1 MELITFISGII
12 REAFAKKII
21 LSIFIF
27 FSLIILFITFAA
39 TNEGV
44 TGMLAFLEASGGN
57 ADYRSAV
64 IYFESNIS
72 SKIPMFMLIA
82 FYIIIVSSFIPSML
96 QKGHIDLLLSK
107 PISRT
112 KIVLGHL
119 LAGTIFAFLSSLL
132 LLGIIW
138 LIVSSKTGVW
148 HIPFLYSILWFTL
161 IFLVMYSFV
170 ILIGFLTKNTILS
183 ILISLILFFPIS
195 WIFYLLNF
203 VTKKG
208 EQFFSLGAVTEFIIK
223 FFYYILPKPWDL
235 ADLCENTI
243 KMESLSSIQPII
255 SSVLFIGVMIS
266 LSIWYFNRKDY

>member
-27 FSLIILFITFAA
+27 FSLIILFIVFAA
-39 TNEGV
+39 TNDSV
-44 TGMLAFLEASGGN
+44 AGMLTFLEASGGN

-72 SKIPMFMLIA
+72 SKIPMFMLTA
-82 FYIIIVSSFIPSML
+82 FYLIIVSSFIPSML

-112 KIVLGHL
+112 KIVIGHL
-119 LAGTIFAFLSSLL
+119 LAGTTFAFLSSFF

-148 HIPFLYSILWFTL
+148 HIPFLYSILWFTF
-161 IFLVMYSFV
+161 IFLTLYSFV
-170 ILIGFLTKNTILS
+170 ILVGLLTKNTILN
-183 ILISLILFFPIS
+183 ILINLILFFPLS
-195 WIFYLLNF
+195 WIFYLLNL

-208 EQFFSLGAVTEFIIK
+208 EQFFSFGAVTEFIIK

-235 ADLCENTI
+235 ADLCESTI
-243 KMESLSSIQPII
+243 KGEALGSIQPVI
-255 SSVLFIGVMIS
+255 SSVLFIGIMIS

>member
-12 REAFAKKII
+12 REALAKKII

-82 FYIIIVSSFIPSML
+82 FYIIIVASFIPSML
-96 QKGHIDLLLSK
+96 QKGQIDLLLSK

-112 KIVLGHL
+112 KIVIGHF
-119 LAGTIFAFLSSLL
+119 LAGTTFAFLSSFF

-138 LIVSSKTGVW
+138 LIVSMKTDIW
-148 HIPFLYSILWFTL
+148 HIPFLYSILWFTF
-161 IFLVMYSFV
+161 IFLTLYSFV
-170 ILIGFLTKNTILS
+170 ILIGFLTKNTILN
-183 ILISLILFFPIS
+183 ILINLILFFPIS
-195 WIFYLLNF
+195 WIFYLLNL

-208 EQFFSLGAVTEFIIK
+208 EQFFSFGSVTEFIIK

-243 KMESLSSIQPII
+243 KMESLGSIQPII
-255 SSVLFIGVMIS
+255 SSLLFIGIMIS

>member
-1 MELITFISGII
+1 MELLTFISGII

-27 FSLIILFITFAA
+27 FSLIILFIVFAA
-39 TNEGV
+39 TNDSV
-44 TGMLAFLEASGGN
+44 AGMLSFLEASGGN

-72 SKIPMFMLIA
+72 SKIPMFMMIA
-82 FYIIIVSSFIPSML
+82 FYLIIVSSFIPSML

-112 KIVLGHL
+112 KIVIGHL
-119 LAGTIFAFLSSLL
+119 LAGTAFSFLSSFF

-138 LIVSSKTGVW
+138 LIVSFKTSVW

-161 IFLVMYSFV
+161 IFLVLYSFV
-170 ILIGFLTKNTILS
+170 IFIGLLTKNTILN
-183 ILISLILFFPIS
+183 ILINLILFFPLS
-195 WIFYLLNF
+195 WIFYLLNM

-208 EQFFSLGAVTEFIIK
+208 EQFFSFNAATEFVIK

-243 KMESLSSIQPII
+243 KQEALSSVQPII
-255 SSVLFIGVMIS
+255 TSVLFIGIMIS

>member
-27 FSLIILFITFAA
+27 FSLIILFIVFAA
-39 TNEGV
+39 TNDSV
-44 TGMLAFLEASGGN
+44 AGMLAFLEASGGN

-96 QKGHIDLLLSK
+96 QKGQIDLLLSK

-112 KIVLGHL
+112 KIVIGHL
-119 LAGTIFAFLSSLL
+119 LAGTMFAFLSSLF

-138 LIVSSKTGVW
+138 LIVSVKTGVW
-148 HIPFLYSILWFTL
+148 HFPFLYSIPWFTF
-161 IFLVMYSFV
+161 IFLVLYSFV
-170 ILIGFLTKNTILS
+170 MLIGFLTKNTIIN
-183 ILISLILFFPIS
+183 ILVNLILFFPIS
-195 WIFYLLNF
+195 WIFYMLNL

-208 EQFFSLGAVTEFIIK
+208 EQFFSFGAVTEFIIK

-235 ADLCENTI
+235 ADLCENSI
-243 KMESLSSIQPII
+243 KMEALSSVQPII
-255 SSVLFIGVMIS
+255 TSILFISIMVL
-266 LSIWYFNRKDY
+266 LSVWYFNKKDY

>member
-1 MELITFISGII
+1 MELITFVSGII

-39 TNEGV
+39 TNDSV
-44 TGMLAFLEASGGN
+44 AGMLTFLQASGGN

-82 FYIIIVSSFIPSML
+82 FYLIIVSSFIPSML
-96 QKGHIDLLLSK
+96 QRGHIDLLLSK

-112 KIVLGHL
+112 KIVIGHL
-119 LAGTIFAFLSSLL
+119 LAGTVFAFLSTLT

-138 LIVSSKTGVW
+138 VIVSAKTGVW
-148 HIPFLYSILWFTL
+148 HFPFLYSVLWFTF
-161 IFLVMYSFV
+161 IFVVLYSFV
-170 ILIGFLTKNTILS
+170 ILIGLLTKNTILN
-183 ILISLILFFPIS
+183 ILFNLILFFPVS
-195 WIFYLLNF
+195 WIFYLLNSL
-203 VTKKG
+203 TKKG
-208 EQFFSLGAVTEFIIK
+208 EQFFSFGAVSEFIIK

-235 ADLCENTI
+235 ADLCESTI
-243 KMESLSSIQPII
+243 KQEAITSVQPII
-255 SSVLFIGVMIS
+255 TSILFVGIMIT

>member
-27 FSLIILFITFAA
+27 FSLIILFIVFAA
-39 TNEGV
+39 TNESV
-44 TGMLAFLEASGGN
+44 AGMLAFLEASGGN

-64 IYFESNIS
+64 VFFESNIV

-82 FYIIIVSSFIPSML
+82 FYLIIVSSFIPSML

-112 KIVLGHL
+112 KIVIGHL
-119 LAGTIFAFLSSLL
+119 LAGTAFAFLSSLF

-138 LIVSSKTGVW
+138 FIVSIKTSVW
-148 HIPFLYSILWFTL
+148 HIPFLSSVLWFTF
-161 IFLVMYSFV
+161 IFLVLYSFV
-170 ILIGFLTKNTILS
+170 ILIGLLTKNTILN
-183 ILISLILFFPIS
+183 ILINLALFFPLS
-195 WIFYLLNF
+195 WIFYMLNM

-208 EQFFSLGAVTEFIIK
+208 EQFFSFGVVTEFIIK
-223 FFYYILPKPWDL
+223 FFYYLLPKPWDI

-243 KMESLSSIQPII
+243 KGEALGSVQPII
-255 SSVLFIGVMIS
+255 TSVLFVGIMIS
-266 LSIWYFNRKDY
+266 ISIWYFNKKDY

>member
-138 LIVSSKTGVW
+138 LIVSTKTGVW

-183 ILISLILFFPIS
+183 ILINLILFFPIS
-195 WIFYLLNF
+195 WIFYLLNL

-243 KMESLSSIQPII
+243 KMESLSSTQPII
-255 SSVLFIGVMIS
+255 SSVLFIGIMIS

>member
-1 MELITFISGII
+1 MELFTFISGII

-21 LSIFIF
+21 LSIFLF

-183 ILISLILFFPIS
+183 ILINLILFFPIS
-195 WIFYLLNF
+195 WIFYLLNL

-235 ADLCENTI
+235 ADLCENSI
-243 KMESLSSIQPII
+243 KGEALSSIQPII

>member
-27 FSLIILFITFAA
+27 FSLIILFIVFAA
-39 TNEGV
+39 TNDSV
-44 TGMLAFLEASGGN
+44 AGMIAFLEASGGN

-82 FYIIIVSSFIPSML
+82 FYLIIVSSFIPSML

-112 KIVLGHL
+112 KIVVGHL
-119 LAGTIFAFLSSLL
+119 LAGTVFAFLSSFF

-148 HIPFLYSILWFTL
+148 HIPFLYSILWFTF
-161 IFLVMYSFV
+161 IFLTLYSSV
-170 ILIGFLTKNTILS
+170 ILIGFLTKNTILN
-183 ILISLILFFPIS
+183 ILINLILFFPVS
-195 WIFYLLNF
+195 WIFYMLNL

-208 EQFFSLGAVTEFIIK
+208 EQFFSFSAVTEFIIK

-235 ADLCENTI
+235 ADLCENSI
-243 KMESLSSIQPII
+243 KGEALVSIQPIVTSI
-255 SSVLFIGVMIS
+255 LFIGIMIS
-266 LSIWYFNRKDY
+266 LSILYFNKKDY

>member
-1 MELITFISGII
+1 MELLTFISGII

-27 FSLIILFITFAA
+27 FSLIILFIVFAA
-39 TNEGV
+39 TNDSV
-44 TGMLAFLEASGGN
+44 AGMLSFLEASGGN

-72 SKIPMFMLIA
+72 SKIPMFMLTA
-82 FYIIIVSSFIPSML
+82 FYLIIVSSFIPSML

-112 KIVLGHL
+112 KIVIGHL
-119 LAGTIFAFLSSLL
+119 LAGTTFAFLSSFF

-148 HIPFLYSILWFTL
+148 HIPFLYSILWFTF
-161 IFLVMYSFV
+161 IFLTLYSFV
-170 ILIGFLTKNTILS
+170 ILIGLLTKNTILN
-183 ILISLILFFPIS
+183 ILINLILFFPIS
-195 WIFYLLNF
+195 WIFYLLNL

-208 EQFFSLGAVTEFIIK
+208 EQFFSFGAVTEFIIK

-235 ADLCENTI
+235 ADLCESTI
-243 KMESLSSIQPII
+243 KGEALGSIQPVI
-255 SSVLFIGVMIS
+255 SSVLFIGIMIS
-266 LSIWYFNRKDY
+266 LSIWYFNKKDY

>member
-183 ILISLILFFPIS
+183 ILINLILFFPIS

-235 ADLCENTI
+235 ADLCENSI
-243 KMESLSSIQPII
+243 KGEALSSIQPVI

>member
-21 LSIFIF
+21 LSIFVF
-27 FSLIILFITFAA
+27 FSLIILFIVFAA
-39 TNEGV
+39 TNESV
-44 TGMLAFLEASGGN
+44 AGMLAFLEASGGN

-112 KIVLGHL
+112 KIVIGHL
-119 LAGTIFAFLSSLL
+119 LAGTTFAFLSSFF

-148 HIPFLYSILWFTL
+148 HIPFLYSILWFTF
-161 IFLVMYSFV
+161 IFLTMYSFV
-170 ILIGFLTKNTILS
+170 ILIGFLTKNTMLN
-183 ILISLILFFPIS
+183 ILINLILFFPIS
-195 WIFYLLNF
+195 WIFYLLNL
-203 VTKKG
+203 VIKKG

-243 KMESLSSIQPII
+243 KMESLGSVQPII

-266 LSIWYFNRKDY
+266 LSIWYFNKKDY

>member
-1 MELITFISGII
+1 MELLTFISGII

-27 FSLIILFITFAA
+27 FSLIILFIVFAA
-39 TNEGV
+39 TNDSV
-44 TGMLAFLEASGGN
+44 AGMLTFLEASGGN

-72 SKIPMFMLIA
+72 SKIPMFMLTA
-82 FYIIIVSSFIPSML
+82 FYLIIVSSFIPSML

-119 LAGTIFAFLSSLL
+119 IAGTTFAFLSSFF

-138 LIVSSKTGVW
+138 LIVSFKTGVW

-161 IFLVMYSFV
+161 IFLVLYSFV
-170 ILIGFLTKNTILS
+170 ILIGLLTKNTILN
-183 ILISLILFFPIS
+183 ILINLILFFPLS
-195 WIFYLLNF
+195 WIFYLLNL

-208 EQFFSLGAVTEFIIK
+208 EQFFSFGAVTEFIIK

-243 KMESLSSIQPII
+243 KVEALGSIQPII
-255 SSVLFIGVMIS
+255 SSILFIGIMIS
-266 LSIWYFNRKDY
+266 LSIWYFNKKDY

>member
-183 ILISLILFFPIS
+183 ILINLILFFPIS
-195 WIFYLLNF
+195 WIFYLLNL

-255 SSVLFIGVMIS
+255 SSVLFIGVMLS